1 MSSPVFIGL
10 VAVVAVV
17 ILFVGFVGNRIV
29 DGAGNAMRSAKNQ
42 QQRNDPRYQKAESL
56 ADRYAAAQNA
66 RGNTG
71 QTAAAQAKYCGRCGH
86 ALEDGAKTCGACG
99 HAVNG

>member
-42 QQRNDPRYQKAESL
+42 QQRNDPRYQKSESL
-56 ADRYAAAQNA
+56 AERYAAAQRA
-66 RGNTG
+66 QANTR
-71 QTAAAQAKYCGRCGH
+71 QTPAAQAKYCGRCGQ